1 MQISSDPGKGTLVSV
16 ELPRV
21 QENGTRT
28 GLVLLLDDDMLVHMN
43 WKLAAKA
50 AGAEFKAYKTPEE
63 LRAATDGLQRD
74 TLIFID
80 SDLGDGIKGENIA
93 KELHDRG
100 FTDIAMATG
109 HRHDKFS
116 HLPWLKVHGKEPP
129 WETK

>member
-50 AGAEFKAYKTPEE
+50 AGVELKAYKTPEE
-63 LRAATDGLQRD
+63 LSAGAENLPKD
-74 TLIFID
+74 TPVYID
-80 SDLGDGIKGENIA
+80 SDLGNNIKGEDIA
-93 KELHDRG
+93 IELRDKG
-100 FTDIAMATG
+100 FTDLTMATG
-109 HRHDKFS
+109 HGPEKFA
-116 HLPWLKVHGKEPP
+116 HLPWLIVTGKEPP
-129 WETK
+129 WA